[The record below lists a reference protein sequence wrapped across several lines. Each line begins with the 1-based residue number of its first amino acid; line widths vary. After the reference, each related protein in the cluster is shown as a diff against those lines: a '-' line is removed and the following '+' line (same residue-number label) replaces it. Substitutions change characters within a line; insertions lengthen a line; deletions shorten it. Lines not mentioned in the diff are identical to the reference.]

1 MKNNSR
7 LPGGKNSRSSTSE
20 PGIRIEHHNGA
31 LIGSVTQ
38 QLKFSYEQ
46 ALILVKAQ
54 MEQIANAVETAG
66 GFIGHIK
73 FHLEGA
79 PRSCMLS
86 LTEPG
91 DLQEKSSSDGPVL
104 VQGAVIVFDLSETEL
119 EQMLVDAFPEVPWEN
134 EFTL

>member
-1 MKNNSR
+1 MKNNR
-7 LPGGKNSRSSTSE
+7 IPGNRNSRSSKPE
-20 PGIRIEHHNGA
+20 PGIRIEHHDGA

-38 QLKFSYEQ
+38 LLNTSYEQ
-46 ALILVKAQ
+46 ALSLVKAQ

-91 DLQEKSSSDGPVL
+91 DLQEKSGSDGPVL
-104 VQGAVIVFDLSETEL
+104 AQGAVIVFDLSEADF
-119 EQMLVDAFPEVPWEN
+119 EQMLTDTFPDVPWEN

>member
-1 MKNNSR
+1 MKNSR
-7 LPGGKNSRSSTSE
+7 LPGNRNSRSSKPE
-20 PGIRIEHHNGA
+20 PGIRIEHHEGA

-38 QLKFSYEQ
+38 LLNTSYEQ
-46 ALILVKAQ
+46 ALVLVNAQ
-54 MEQIANAVETAG
+54 MEQIADAIEVSG

-91 DLQEKSSSDGPVL
+91 DLQEKSGSDGPVL
-104 VQGAVIVFDLSETEL
+104 AQGAVIVFDLSEMDFER
-119 EQMLVDAFPEVPWEN
+119 MLTDAFPDVP
-134 EFTL
+134 L

>member
-1 MKNNSR
+1 MKNSR
-7 LPGGKNSRSSTSE
+7 LPGNRNSRNSKPE
-20 PGIRIEHHNGA
+20 PGIRIEHHEGA

-38 QLKFSYEQ
+38 LLNISYEE
-46 ALILVKAQ
+46 ALVLVKAQ
-54 MEQIANAVETAG
+54 MEKIATAVETTG
-66 GFIGHIK
+66 VFIGHIK

-91 DLQEKSSSDGPVL
+91 DLQEKPGTDGPVL
-104 VQGAVIVFDLSETEL
+104 AQGAVIVFDLSETEL
-119 EQMLVDAFPEVPWEN
+119 EQMLVDAFPDVPWEN